1 MHTREQHLRNCDTL
15 EADTISPA
23 ATSTQLGINYRSI
36 LFKLQHFEVD
46 VLVPDMMHDIL
57 QGTLQFEAKLV
68 LQLIV
73 RERYVSYSM
82 FAGALARLELGY
94 MEADNKPEIFS
105 ATLSS
110 SDKTLGQKGWEFI
123 SLCTC
128 TCMSLV

>member
-1 MHTREQHLRNCDTL
+1 MRTREQHLRNCDTL
-15 EADTISPA
+15 EADTVSPA

-36 LFKLQHFEVD
+36 LFELQHFEVD
-46 VLVPDMMHDIL
+46 VLVPDVMHDIL
-57 QGTLQFEAKLV
+57 EGTLQFEAKLV
-68 LQLIV
+68 LQHIV

-94 MEADNKPEIFS
+94 MEADNKPSEISS

-128 TCMSLV
+128 MCLI